1 MSNTKTVLYYGKVL
15 EVPQG
20 AKYIHTDA
28 DGEVYWSNKELK
40 TLDYTFD
47 TFGLDVE
54 CDYITHFNHTEMS
67 TINWLLSQKRIQDLP
82 SVSSGLESEPGQ
94 KAHPHADL
102 MLKYAQIAQYSDEP
116 WEEFQSKST
125 DGVWLDCGV
134 EVPFYKFIEYR
145 LKPQPICI
153 KEGQVWRGS
162 DESTLIEVHSV
173 KHPELQKGSI
183 VVAQRI
189 NPELTLYSKL
199 TKTELQEH
207 FTLVK

>member
-15 EVPQG
+15 KVPQE
-20 AKYIHTDA
+20 AKCIHTDS
-28 DGEVYWSNKELK
+28 DGDVYWSNKELK

-47 TFGLDVE
+47 TFGLDIE
-54 CDYITHFNHTEMS
+54 YDYITHFNHTEMS

-82 SVSSGLESEPGQ
+82 SVSSGLESAPEQ
-94 KAHPHADL
+94 KAHPYADL
-102 MLKYAQIAQYSDEP
+102 MLKHAQIAQYSDTP
-116 WEEFQSKST
+116 WEEFQYKSI
-125 DGVWLDCGV
+125 DGKWLDCGA

-153 KEGQVWRGS
+153 KEGQLWRS
-162 DESTLIEVHSV
+162 TKESVLVEVHSV

-189 NPELTLYSKL
+189 NPELTLYSEL
-199 TKTELQEH
+199 TMAELQEH